1 MRQEW
6 TLLCSALVVSRQL
19 PGYLPGRILPGI
31 RDLLVDLV
39 PAIMSPQQSFLL
51 AMLLTRYTQGFAP
64 ATVLA
69 VIIGTLLQK
78 PAQRVPLVQLPKA

>member
-1 MRQEW
+1 MGQEW
-6 TLLCSALVVSRQL
+6 TLLCSAVVFSHQAFHSYQ
-19 PGYLPGRILPGI
+19 GILPFI
-31 RDLLVDLV
+31 MDLLVELV
-39 PAIMSPQQSFLL
+39 PAIMSLQQSVLL